1 MRDVFN
7 SKPKSHQ
14 GQGQIWREAHAELI
28 DQLGAAK
35 AKTIAQTAFFFEA
48 QTGRGLMYQMANQ
61 PAPSVRAPR
70 PELPQELADILDK
83 TLSKSPAQRYQTG
96 GELAADLHRAIA
108 FLSPSTDA
116 GRAPDNTSAPTG
128 QDDENAMLATVV
140 TPAPVSSTVPER
152 AGADIRL

>member
-35 AKTIAQTAFFFEA
+35 ARTIAQTAFVLGA
-48 QTGRGLMYQMANQ
+48 QTGRSL
-61 PAPSVRAPR
+61 

-96 GELAADLHRAIA
+96 GELAADLHRVIA
-108 FLSPSTDA
+108 VLPVSTDA
-116 GRAPDNTSAPTG
+116 VRAPDNTSAPTG
-128 QDDENAMLATVV
+128 QRDENAMLATVV

>member
-1 MRDVFN
+1 MGLLVLLAAPRFM
-7 SKPKSHQ
+7 SP
-14 GQGQIWREAHAELI
+14 E
-28 DQLGAAK
+28 QLA
-35 AKTIAQTAFFFEA
+35 
-48 QTGRGLMYQMANQ
+48 
-61 PAPSVRAPR
+61 SVRVLR

-96 GELAADLHRAIA
+96 GELAADLRRVIA
-108 FLSPSTDA
+108 VLPVSTDA
-116 GRAPDNTSAPTG
+116 RRAPDNRSAPTG

>member
-14 GQGQIWREAHAELI
+14 GQGQTGREARAELI

-35 AKTIAQTAFFFEA
+35 AIAQTAFFLEA

-61 PAPSVRAPR
+61 PAPSVRALR
-70 PELPQELADILDK
+70 PELPRELADILDK

-96 GELAADLHRAIA
+96 GKLAADLLRVVAI
-108 FLSPSTDA
+108 LPMSTDA
-116 GRAPDNTSAPTG
+116 VSAPDNTSAPTG
-128 QDDENAMLATVV
+128 WRDENAMLATVV
-140 TPAPVSSTVPER
+140 TPAPVSSTVPKR